1 MINLSDQSNFGCMCY
16 CLLTGAVF
24 WRQTATQDLRAARFW
39 GWLLLMT
46 STPSAG
52 AAPDVAQSEL
62 IGRRV
67 RRYRIR
73 LNPPDYLLEES
84 EMCNQHLPGALESP
98 SAELSALRS
107 DSAGFC
113 GILATKGK
121 T

>member
-1 MINLSDQSNFGCMCY
+1 
-16 CLLTGAVF
+16 
-24 WRQTATQDLRAARFW
+24 
-39 GWLLLMT
+39 MT

-98 SAELSALRS
+98 SAELSVLRS